1 MILGFKN
8 FFPWEEPTYFK
19 QKILNGVAL
28 TPGEVFYQN
37 KGFDY
42 KPYPPKVHTIR
53 EGQRFKAGD
62 LLHMA
67 TGVRSKHYN
76 QFNKGIEQLSQVK
89 SVQRFDLA
97 CRNPNRIILFIDRE
111 IMYVRN
117 FSKTTHIE
125 KGLDWMHEFAVNDGF
140 QDIDQFFRW
149 FRKPIRNGQVVHWT
163 DKKYTNGSTL

>member
-1 MILGFKN
+1 MILGFKSY
-8 FFPWEEPTYFK
+8 FPWGEPTLFF
-19 QKILNGVAL
+19 QKIIASVAVDPVNPQAS
-28 TPGEVFYQN
+28 PGNMFSSYQ
-37 KGFDY
+37 
-42 KPYPPKVHTIR
+42 PKIHSIR

-76 QFNKGIEQLSQVK
+76 QFNKGIEQLSRVK

-97 CRNPNRIILFIDRE
+97 CRNPDRIILFVDRQ

-117 FSKTTHIE
+117 FSNTTHIE
-125 KGLDWMHEFAVNDGF
+125 NGLDWMHEFAMNDGF

-149 FRKPIRNGQVVHWT
+149 FRKPIRNGQVIHWT